1 MQEISRDTIY
11 QVKLTPLQLVWVA
24 STKVGFGVASD
35 GNQKHVVARYSPR
48 GNFGGN
54 ADYEANV
61 LPAGSTGTDG
71 GSSGGSGSG
80 SGGECTT
87 EVHSYSD
94 TIGTGPKCHYRQAS
108 L

>member
-1 MQEISRDTIY
+1 MTLSIKSNST
-11 QVKLTPLQLVWVA
+11 TLQLVWKA

-48 GNFGGN
+48 GNFGWA

-71 GSSGGSGSG
+71 GSDGGY
-80 SGGECTT
+80 GGECT
-87 EVHSYSD
+87 EGALQHILELLIDQS
-94 TIGTGPKCHYRQAS
+94 
-108 L
+108 

>member
-1 MQEISRDTIY
+1 M
-11 QVKLTPLQLVWVA
+11 A

-71 GSSGGSGSG
+71 GSSGGSDGG
-80 SGGECTT
+80 SGGEYNIFLNYGRSKP
-87 EVHSYSD
+87 VY
-94 TIGTGPKCHYRQAS
+94 IGLYQFVEMFTLMRQKIPRVFPR
-108 L
+108 